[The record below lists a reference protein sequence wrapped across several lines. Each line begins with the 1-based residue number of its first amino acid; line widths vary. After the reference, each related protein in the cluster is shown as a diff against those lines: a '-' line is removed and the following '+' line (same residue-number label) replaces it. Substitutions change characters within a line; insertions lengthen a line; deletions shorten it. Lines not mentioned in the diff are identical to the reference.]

1 MYQYIW
7 YIIYIK
13 NVVHFLGNIYLDI
26 WQLIELFHENK
37 IGGSKEAVSFFE
49 KKIKNDLDSLV
60 VWNLYQAQQMQMQ
73 RRQVVLQLNK
83 FWQIHFPILS
93 NSNTNQQIHTHVT
106 LAIKIPNSPKYQTQT
121 PKYTVDIGKY
131 ISQFPQIPNTNPQ
144 IHMWDWQ
151 IHFPIPPNTNL
162 IQTNNYTCHIG
173 NCNSLSP
180 KYQTQSLK

>member
-26 WQLIELFHENK
+26 WQLIDLFRENK

-83 FWQIHFPILS
+83 FWQIHFPIPP
-93 NSNTNQQIHTHVT
+93 NTKHKPPNTYVR
-106 LAIKIPNSPKYQTQT
+106 LANTFPNSPKYQPNTNQQLHMSHWQLQF
-121 PKYTVDIGKY
+121 P
-131 ISQFPQIPNTNPQ
+131 FPQIPNTKPQ
-144 IHMWDWQ
+144 I
-151 IHFPIPPNTNL
+151 
-162 IQTNNYTCHIG
+162 NYTCQSKDY
-173 NCNSLSP
+173 NERKLSDIEFIWTNMWL
-180 KYQTQSLK
+180 YIL